1 MEWLRP
7 KDYHVPCLRCF
18 GQLRKAVLFPG
29 GEPWGWG
36 GGSGGV
42 GLKLPPADL
51 TCHIGDGRRGGRS
64 SQGFL
69 PGGLICIF
77 YLVFF
82 PEREPCSVEGSK
94 LVEGR
99 ELIQNRAA

>member
-1 MEWLRP
+1 M
-7 KDYHVPCLRCF
+7 
-18 GQLRKAVLFPG
+18 
-29 GEPWGWG
+29 GWG
-36 GGSGGV
+36 V
-42 GLKLPPADL
+42 GIRRRRTEAPSSLL

-82 PEREPCSVEGSK
+82 PEYEPCSVEGSK